1 VRGCATITSTKTHE
15 TRCAVKKAVGW
26 IVLILVI
33 YYIGTNPGPAADIA
47 DGIGEGVA
55 EVFRNVGVFFSDLAN

>member
-1 VRGCATITSTKTHE
+1 M
-15 TRCAVKKAVGW
+15 KKAVGW

-55 EVFRNVGVFFSDLAN
+55 EVFRNVGVFFSDLAS

>member
-1 VRGCATITSTKTHE
+1 M
-15 TRCAVKKAVGW
+15 KKAVGW

-55 EVFRNVGVFFSDLAN
+55 EVFRNIGVFFSELAS

>member
-1 VRGCATITSTKTHE
+1 
-15 TRCAVKKAVGW
+15 VKKAVGW

-47 DGIGEGVA
+47 HSVGDGIA
-55 EVFRNVGVFFSDLAN
+55 DIFRNIGVFFSNLAT